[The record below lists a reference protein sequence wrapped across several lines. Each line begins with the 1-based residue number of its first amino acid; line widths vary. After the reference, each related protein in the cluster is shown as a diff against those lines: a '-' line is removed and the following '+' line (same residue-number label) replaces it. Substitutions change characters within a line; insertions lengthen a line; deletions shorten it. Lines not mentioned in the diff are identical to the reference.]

1 MLQGSTSATRGEHDG
16 IVVDTH
22 LLGIHDLV
30 GRDVLQHA
38 ILMDTARVSK
48 GVATHN
54 GLVGLHGHIHQR
66 AYHAA
71 RGVYL
76 LRVDV
81 GLDAQVG
88 VRLEYHCHLLQ

>member
-1 MLQGSTSATRGEHDG
+1 MLQGCTSATRSKHDG

-30 GRDVLQHA
+30 GRYVLQHA
-38 ILMDTARVSK
+38 ILMDAARVGK
-48 GVATHN
+48 GVAAYD

-81 GLDAQVG
+81 GLDA
-88 VRLEYHCHLLQ
+88 